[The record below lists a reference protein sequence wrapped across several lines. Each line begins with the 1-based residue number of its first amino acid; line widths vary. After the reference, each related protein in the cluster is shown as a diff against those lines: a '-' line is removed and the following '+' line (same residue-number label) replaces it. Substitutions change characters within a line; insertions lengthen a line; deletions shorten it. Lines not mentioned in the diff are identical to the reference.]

1 MQGQRA
7 AVQLDEILSEH
18 QPDARASDR
27 LERRIAALVEPLE
40 NMFPVGLRDAYPGVR
55 HLDCGEP
62 SFVAAAQRNRDAD
75 MPVVGRE
82 LEGVGKQ
89 VVQHLLD
96 FVAVELEGEL
106 GFGGF
111 EIVVD
116 APALRLVGERCV
128 NPAHERHELARAGVE
143 FHLPVVELAQIH
155 DLVDQPQQ
163 PFAVLPHERELLQL
177 ALVPDLF
184 PEALYGAQDERKRGF
199 EFVRYVGEETHLD
212 LVQFFGLHAF
222 EFFEPEF
229 REEFHFG
236 ERQVVGYDDHHGDQH
251 PVDQV
256 CPPAQPP
263 GRQDAH
269 LDPCR
274 AVAPYCSP

>member
-1 MQGQRA
+1 M
-7 AVQLDEILSEH
+7 
-18 QPDARASDR
+18 
-27 LERRIAALVEPLE
+27 
-40 NMFPVGLRDAYPGVR
+40 
-55 HLDCGEP
+55 
-62 SFVAAAQRNRDAD
+62 
-75 MPVVGRE
+75 
-82 LEGVGKQ
+82 
-89 VVQHLLD
+89 
-96 FVAVELEGEL
+96 
-106 GFGGF
+106 
-111 EIVVD
+111 
-116 APALRLVGERCV
+116 
-128 NPAHERHELARAGVE
+128 HERDELARAGVE

-184 PEALYGAQDERKRGF
+184 PEALYGPQDERKRGF

-269 LDPCR
+269 LDPRR
-274 AVAPYCSP
+274 AGRSISRRSCSP

>member
-1 MQGQRA
+1 MLG
-7 AVQLDEILSEH
+7 LSFIF
-18 QPDARASDR
+18 PLSN
-27 LERRIAALVEPLE
+27 LRRSMIWSIS
-40 NMFPVGLRDAYPGVR
+40 RSSR
-55 HLDCGEP
+55 
-62 SFVAAAQRNRDAD
+62 S
-75 MPVVGRE
+75 
-82 LEGVGKQ
+82 
-89 VVQHLLD
+89 
-96 FVAVELEGEL
+96 
-106 GFGGF
+106 
-111 EIVVD
+111 
-116 APALRLVGERCV
+116 
-128 NPAHERHELARAGVE
+128 
-143 FHLPVVELAQIH
+143 
-155 DLVDQPQQ
+155 
-163 PFAVLPHERELLQL
+163 PFCRMSESCSSWQ
-177 ALVPDLF
+177 LVPDLF

-269 LDPCR
+269 LDPRR
-274 AVAPYCSP
+274 AVAPYPGRELQPLTVKRYLPGERFE